1 MELSHNLNFAAIQ
14 YKYKYIQTNSH
25 AINNRKTVT
34 LRQGIKASPLK
45 GRGANQIQCI
55 YQVIASK
62 LGKYSAPDAQNQKK

>member
-45 GRGANQIQCI
+45 GSKPDTAYI